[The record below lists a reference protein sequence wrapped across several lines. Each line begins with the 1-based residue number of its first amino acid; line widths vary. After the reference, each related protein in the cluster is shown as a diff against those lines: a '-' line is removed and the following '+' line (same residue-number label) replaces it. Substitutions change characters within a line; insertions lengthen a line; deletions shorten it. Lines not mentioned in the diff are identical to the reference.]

1 MHILIIEDEKAA
13 ATRLCNQIRAI
24 RPSYQ
29 VAGCADSIETAVEW
43 LSTEA
48 TPDLVFLDVQL
59 SDGLCFKIFEQ
70 VKISV
75 PVIFTTAFDAFALKA
90 FELNSIDYLLKPINP
105 GQLEQAIRK
114 FESLKQPV
122 NSKII
127 ENQMLQLIAT
137 MRKEKEM
144 YKSRF
149 LVPQRDG
156 YVPVLTK
163 DIAYFMSE
171 DNNLTITTFTGEKY
185 IYHDSLDKLET
196 ELDPVVFWRANRSF
210 IISAQAVKKAH
221 NYFNYKIKLE
231 LIPGSQKD
239 VLISRSKVTAF
250 KNWFNNA

>member
-13 ATRLCNQIRAI
+13 ATRLRNQIRAI

-43 LSTEA
+43 LRTEVA
-48 TPDLVFLDVQL
+48 PDLIFLDVQL

-75 PVIFTTAFDAFALKA
+75 PVVFTTAFDAYAIKA

-114 FESLKQPV
+114 FESFNQTV
-122 NSKII
+122 RATIC
-127 ENQMLQLIAT
+127 EDQMLQLIAA
-137 MRKEKEM
+137 MRKEKEI

-156 YVPVLTK
+156 YIPVLTK
-163 DIAYFMSE
+163 DIAYLMSE

-185 IYHDSLDKLET
+185 VYHDSLDRLEK

-231 LIPGSQKD
+231 LYPESKKD
-239 VLISRSKVTAF
+239 VLISRNKVTAF
-250 KNWFNNA
+250 KSWFNNM